1 MQQHTPPHNTH
12 SQTNTHAP
20 KTHTH
25 ARRIAMMCL
34 LWVKATMRARNLRQ
48 LTLANN
54 SHSQNKTH
62 TQTTHTRARRIAMM
76 RFLWAKATIVSSQFA
91 SKFRL
96 DEQDQVDAS
105 PHHTCDLSMTHDL
118 PITLHSGG
126 GRGGHAAS
134 RRDCEDAGDI
144 HTHTYIHR
152 LSLRLSLSR
161 SLARTHTHT
170 PRRTQSSRCDMT
182 HCCMRQMPRK
192 APVLESVCRC
202 VCRVLLSRTQQ
213 ETARECESHT
223 ARECVCGVLLSRTP
237 TRPHTHSHTHSLTHA
252 PLYIRDVTYPYM

>member
-1 MQQHTPPHNTH
+1 MRRHTLSHNTH

-20 KTHTH
+20 KMHTH
-25 ARRIAMMCL
+25 VRWIVMMCL
-34 LWVKATMRARNLRQ
+34 LWVKATLRACSLRQ

-62 TQTTHTRARRIAMM
+62 TQTTPTRARRIAMM

-105 PHHTCDLSMTHDL
+105 PHHTCHLSITHDL

-126 GRGGHAAS
+126 ERGGRAAS
-134 RRDCEDAGDI
+134 RRDCEDAGDAR
-144 HTHTYIHR
+144 THTYIHR
-152 LSLRLSLSR
+152 LSLRLSLSCFLSR
-161 SLARTHTHT
+161 AHKHT

-182 HCCMRQMPRK
+182 HCRMRQMPRE
-192 APVLESVCRC
+192 APV
-202 VCRVLLSRTQQ
+202 
-213 ETARECESHT
+213 
-223 ARECVCGVLLSRTP
+223 
-237 TRPHTHSHTHSLTHA
+237 
-252 PLYIRDVTYPYM
+252 